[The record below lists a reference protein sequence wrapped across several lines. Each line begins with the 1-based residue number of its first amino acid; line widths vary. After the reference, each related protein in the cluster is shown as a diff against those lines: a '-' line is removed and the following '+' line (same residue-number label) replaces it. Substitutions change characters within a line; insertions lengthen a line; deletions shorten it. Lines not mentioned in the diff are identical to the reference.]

1 MAMPRKTAKKER
13 KKINLALQG
22 GGAHGAFTW
31 GVLDWLLENED
42 WEIIG
47 ISGTSAGA
55 MNAVVMA
62 DGLVEGGQE
71 GARKAL
77 TRFWKSVSAAGETS
91 PFQRNPLDVFM
102 GNWSLDNSPMYLA
115 WDLASR
121 VVSPYQLNPMNYN
134 PLRDLVEQ
142 QINFERVRSC
152 KEVDVYVA
160 ATNVRTG
167 KIKIF
172 ANDELTL
179 DAVMASSALPHMY
192 QAVEI
197 GDEAYWDGG
206 FMGNPPLFPLFKQ
219 GGHTDVL
226 LIQINPVE
234 RNELPH
240 TAQEI
245 SERLNEITFN
255 STLLRELR
263 AIEFVT
269 RLIQEGRL
277 DTDKYTRVF
286 MHRIEATKDLA
297 PFGASSK
304 LNPQWEF
311 VELLHDI
318 GRQAAKKWAHDN
330 YDHIGKQSTLN
341 LDHEFN

>member
-1 MAMPRKTAKKER
+1 MATTRKTEKKER

-42 WEIIG
+42 WEVTA

-55 MNAVVMA
+55 MNAAVMA

-71 GARKAL
+71 GARRAL
-77 TRFWKSVSAAGETS
+77 SRFWKSVSAAAELS
-91 PFQRNPLDVFM
+91 PFQRSPLDIYF
-102 GNWSLDNSPMYLA
+102 GNWSLDNSPAYMG
-115 WDLASR
+115 WDLVSR
-121 VVSPYQLNPMNYN
+121 VMSPYQLNPLNYN
-134 PLRDLVEQ
+134 PLRDLVKS
-142 QINFERVRSC
+142 QINFERVRTC
-152 KEVDVYVA
+152 DQMQIYVS

-167 KIKIF
+167 KIKVF
-172 ANDELTL
+172 PKEELSL
-179 DAVMASSALPHMY
+179 DAVMASSCLPYMY

-197 GDEAYWDGG
+197 EDEAYWDGG
-206 FMGNPPLFPLFKQ
+206 FMGNPPLFPLFSQ
-219 GGHTDVL
+219 GGSTDVL

-234 RNELPH
+234 RIELPK

-269 RLIQEGRL
+269 RLIEEGRL
-277 DTDKYTRVF
+277 DKEKYTRVY
-286 MHRIEATKDLA
+286 MHRIEATKDLL
-297 PFGASSK
+297 PFGSSSK
-304 LNPQWEF
+304 LNAQWEF
-311 VELLHDI
+311 VEHLFGI
-318 GRQAAKKWAHDN
+318 GRQAAKRWAHKN
-330 YDHIGKQSTLN
+330 YESIGTRSTLN
-341 LDHEFN
+341 LSEEFN

>member
-1 MAMPRKTAKKER
+1 MATTRKTAKKER

-42 WEIIG
+42 WEITA

-55 MNAVVMA
+55 MNAAVMA
-62 DGLVEGGQE
+62 DGLVEGGQQ
-71 GARKAL
+71 GARDAL
-77 TRFWKSVSAAGETS
+77 ARFWKSVSAAAETS
-91 PFQRNPLDVFM
+91 PFQRSPMDVYC
-102 GNWSLDNSPMYLA
+102 GNWSMDNSPTYLA
-115 WDLASR
+115 WDLLSR
-121 VVSPYQLNPMNYN
+121 IMSPYQLNPINYN
-134 PLRDLVEQ
+134 PLRDLVAE

-152 KEVDVYVA
+152 DQMQVYVA

-167 KIKIF
+167 KIKVF
-172 ANDELTL
+172 AKEELTL
-179 DAVMASSALPHMY
+179 DSLMASGCLPHMY

-206 FMGNPPLFPLFKQ
+206 FMGNPPLFPLFQ
-219 GGHTDVL
+219 HGGSTDVL
-226 LIQINPVE
+226 LIQVNPVE
-234 RNELPH
+234 RVELPH

-245 SERLNEITFN
+245 SERMNEITFN

-269 RLIQEGRL
+269 RLIDEGRL
-277 DTDKYTRVF
+277 DSDEYTHVY

-304 LNPQWEF
+304 VNAQWEF

-330 YDHIGKQSTLN
+330 YDSIGKRSTLN

>member
-1 MAMPRKTAKKER
+1 MGDRR
-13 KKINLALQG
+13 
-22 GGAHGAFTW
+22 
-31 GVLDWLLENED
+31 
-42 WEIIG
+42 

-62 DGLVEGGQE
+62 DGLVEGG
-71 GARKAL
+71 RKAHAKHWPAFGKPSAQL
-77 TRFWKSVSAAGETS
+77 ERRAPSNATRSMFHGQLE
-91 PFQRNPLDVFM
+91 
-102 GNWSLDNSPMYLA
+102 LDNSPMYLA
-115 WDLASR
+115 WDLTSR
-121 VVSPYQLNPMNYN
+121 IVSPYQLNPMNYN

-152 KEVDVYVA
+152 KQMDVFVA

-167 KIKIF
+167 KIKVF
-172 ANDELTL
+172 ENEELTL
-179 DAVMASSALPHMY
+179 DAIMASSCLPHMY

-206 FMGNPPLFPLFKQ
+206 FMGNPPLFPLFTS

-226 LIQINPVE
+226 LIQVNPVE

-263 AIEFVT
+263 AIDFVT

-277 DTDKYTRVF
+277 DSDRYTRVY
-286 MHRIEATKDLA
+286 MHRIEATKDLL
-297 PFGASSK
+297 PFGSSSK

-311 VELLHDI
+311 IELLHDI
-318 GRQAAKKWAHDN
+318 GRQAAKKWATEN
-330 YDHIGKQSTLN
+330 YDSIGKRSTSTSAMN
-341 LDHEFN
+341 LTKRKCES